1 MALTRNAVEALAPDQ
16 SALTAAGGLLK
27 PAKWPVRAR
36 AGDIIWGE
44 CQGSGA
50 NPYLVAADMEDGG
63 AKCTCPSRKFPCKHG
78 LALML
83 MCAQNET
90 DFTPAAIPDWVTE
103 WLGRRRKTAAPTSTP
118 APGEAK
124 AGNSATPQPR
134 PAPQPA
140 DPEAEAKRR
149 AAAEK
154 RAQETRRTVHAAT
167 EELDSWI
174 ADQLAAFPAF
184 LADLPARCR
193 RIAARLVDGKAA
205 ALASRIDEMPSRLLP
220 LLPGERIDAAIAELG
235 QLVLLV
241 RAWRAHPADAE
252 LKREIIAAET
262 RDELLT
268 DPAAKRITATW
279 EVLGE
284 RVATRRDGLVS
295 VATWLMSLGETAPHF
310 AVLQDFFPAS
320 AGRRAG
326 AFTAGDIFTAELVF
340 YPSGAPLRAI
350 IAARDPRAPKRA
362 WPAAAADPL
371 AAHSDQKLKAPWALE
386 TPMLLPAGRICADSQ
401 GRHWLQSGAT
411 CLPLDTAPPVA
422 SLGAELST
430 AAGLWNGT
438 RLSLIAAHSNWGRLS
453 FGG

>member
-1 MALTRNAVEALAPDQ
+1 MALTRTAVEALAPDQ

-50 NPYLVAADMEDGG
+50 NPYRVAADIADGG

-83 MCAQNET
+83 MCAQNDA

-103 WLGRRRKTAAPTSTP
+103 WLGRRRKTAAPEPGQPKSSTI
-118 APGEAK
+118 AP
-124 AGNSATPQPR
+124 PQPPR
-134 PAPQPA
+134 ETPPI
-140 DPEAEAKRR
+140 DPDAEARKR

-167 EELDSWI
+167 VELEAWI

-193 RIAARLVDGKAA
+193 RIAARLVDGRAA

-220 LLPGERIDAAIAELG
+220 LLPQERIDAAIAELG

-241 RAWRAHPADAE
+241 RAWRAHPTDAE
-252 LKREIIAAET
+252 LKRDIIAAET
-262 RDELLT
+262 REEILA
-268 DPAAKRITATW
+268 DPAAKRITANW

-320 AGRRAG
+320 AGRRTG
-326 AFTAGDIFTAELVF
+326 AFAASESFNAELVF
-340 YPSGAPLRAI
+340 YPSGAPLRAVI
-350 IAARDPRAPKRA
+350 GARDPNAPTLA

-371 AAHSDQKLKAPWALE
+371 AAHAEQKLKAPWALE
-386 TPMLLPAGRICADSQ
+386 TPLLLPAGRICADSQ

-411 CLPLDTAPPVA
+411 CLPLECAPPA
-422 SLGAELST
+422 ATLGAELT
-430 AAGLWNGT
+430 AAAGLWNGT
-438 RLSLIAAHSNWGRLS
+438 RLSLIVAHSNWGRLS

>member
-1 MALTRNAVEALAPDQ
+1 MALARNAVEALAPDQ
-16 SALTAAGGLLK
+16 SALTAAAGLLK
-27 PAKWPVRAR
+27 AAKWPVRAR
-36 AGDIIWGE
+36 AGDIVWGE

-50 NPYLVAADMEDGG
+50 NPYRVAADMADGG

-83 MCAQNET
+83 MCAQNDA

-103 WLGRRRKTAAPTSTP
+103 WLGRRRKTSAPEPGQPKSNTI
-118 APGEAK
+118 APL
-124 AGNSATPQPR
+124 
-134 PAPQPA
+134 QPA
-140 DPEAEAKRR
+140 HETPPIDPEAAARKR

-154 RAQETRRTVHAAT
+154 RAEQTRRTVHAAT
-167 EELDSWI
+167 VELDAWI

-184 LADLPARCR
+184 LADLPTRCR
-193 RIAARLVDGKAA
+193 RIAARLVDGRAA

-220 LLPGERIDAAIAELG
+220 LLPHERIDAAIAELG

-241 RAWRAHPADAE
+241 RAWRSNPADAE
-252 LKREIIAAET
+252 LTCCIIAAET
-262 RDELLT
+262 REELLA
-268 DPAAKRITATW
+268 DPAAKRITASW

-320 AGRRAG
+320 AGRRTG
-326 AFTAGDIFTAELVF
+326 AFAAGDIFNAELVF
-340 YPSGAPLRAI
+340 YPSGAPLRAV
-350 IAARDPRAPKRA
+350 IAARDPNAAKRV

-371 AAHSDQKLKAPWALE
+371 AAHSEQRLKAPWALE
-386 TPMLLPAGRICADSQ
+386 TPLLLPAGRICVDSQ
-401 GRHWLQSGAT
+401 GRHWLRSGAT
-411 CLPLDTAPPVA
+411 CLPLDSAPPAVT
-422 SLGAELST
+422 LGAELT
-430 AAGLWNGT
+430 AAAGLWNGA